1 MLVSAAKTLLEII
14 DSLGTLDSTLEP
26 FDNHK
31 TQRMPELVIGK
42 AQGAGQT
49 AVRLV
54 IGRICRQESTQ
65 IQIGPNTFRCPG
77 IRLHGVYAQRRL
89 NTAIRIKQ
97 IKHCRKP
104 S

>member
-1 MLVSAAKTLLEII
+1 
-14 DSLGTLDSTLEP
+14 
-26 FDNHK
+26 
-31 TQRMPELVIGK
+31 MPELVIGK

-77 IRLHGVYAQRRL
+77 IRLHGVYAQWRL